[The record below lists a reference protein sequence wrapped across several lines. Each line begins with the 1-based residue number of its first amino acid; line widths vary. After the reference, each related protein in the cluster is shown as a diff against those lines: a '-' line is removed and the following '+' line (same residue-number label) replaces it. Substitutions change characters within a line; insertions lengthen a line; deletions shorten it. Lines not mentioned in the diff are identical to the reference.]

1 MLLVALL
8 VSTVLF
14 SFSCSTLTTD
24 TSRVIQ
30 LFKYYRD
37 LPPYRELML
46 HAPVNSFVAKPAA
59 ALKVRAQLQSVMDN
73 KSDILIDMGSDHGDF
88 RYELDTSPEML
99 FSGSQ
104 KVGLWEEIL
113 DPSFIDFGAKPPNC
127 LSFSSIDSL
136 DSLQLTDPV
145 ETEVLRDYS
154 ANSSAVTAVFSDPSL
169 KDLLG
174 NVITYRLV
182 SVFFESE
189 DHDFIRFLLEK
200 VNGNWEL
207 VNKTETGPCKDLTFE
222 AFRDAKLDP
231 FRAVYQ
237 GVYVKESLLD
247 DFFNFKFGDKVFDK
261 EAEFIPD
268 DENVAVVTLRDPKI
282 AEQDESSVKIDE
294 EEQKEE
300 SKEDSTTRDDNKV
313 DHAQGKTKNLLPG
326 NSASKSLCSSIPFI
340 LICIYSSCNLCK

>member
-14 SFSCSTLTTD
+14 SFSCSTLTTL
-24 TSRVIQ
+24 RVIQ

-37 LPPYRELML
+37 LPPFREVML
-46 HAPVNSFVAKPAA
+46 HAPVNSFAEPAA
-59 ALKVRAQLQSVMDN
+59 ALTVRAQLQSVMDN
-73 KSDILIDMGSDHGDF
+73 KPDISNDIVWDYFSFLNEST
-88 RYELDTSPEML
+88 LPEML
-99 FSGSQ
+99 FSGSYL
-104 KVGLWEEIL
+104 GILLEEIL
-113 DPSFIDFGAKPPNC
+113 DLPSFTDFGAKPPNC
-127 LSFSSIDSL
+127 LSFTSINALKSSRL
-136 DSLQLTDPV
+136 NDPFFTRCFQV
-145 ETEVLRDYS
+145 EGYS
-154 ANSSAVTAVFSDPSL
+154 ANSSTFPALFSDPSL

-200 VNGNWEL
+200 VTGSWEL
-207 VNKTETGPCKDLTFE
+207 VNKTETGPYKDLTFE
-222 AFRDAKLDP
+222 AFRDAKLTP
-231 FRAVYQ
+231 FRAVHQ
-237 GVYVKESLLD
+237 GIYVKESLLD

-300 SKEDSTTRDDNKV
+300 EKEDSTTRDDNKV